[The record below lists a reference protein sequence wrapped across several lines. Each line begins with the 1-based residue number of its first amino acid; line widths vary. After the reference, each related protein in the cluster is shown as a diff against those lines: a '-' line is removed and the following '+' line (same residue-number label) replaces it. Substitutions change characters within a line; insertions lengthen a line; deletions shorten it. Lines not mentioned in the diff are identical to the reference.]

1 METKFP
7 KNVRQIGNV
16 SDTPKI
22 YVEDYVDTF
31 INQLCDKTEET
42 PVGAFLV
49 GHTVRQEE
57 QDCIYVSGAVRIEN
71 LIVDGMNISIGR
83 EAWEQ
88 AKSEKAEHFS
98 DGEFMGWCL
107 IRKDGALQMEEQF
120 RRIHEQ
126 YFGHFGTIFI
136 LKNAEEEQYFAYKYK
151 DLMEMNGHYIYYEKN
166 PSMQNYMILER
177 KKIGVTPSENVEDKA
192 AKEFRNIVKE
202 RIIIQEE
209 KKQSRFVKAVS
220 AVLVIAVLAIGVT
233 TVNNYGKMQDV
244 QTSLERMKEMAA
256 LNNTNDNNSIE
267 TNGEVTENVEITPE
281 ETNQNQEETQNPDA
295 NTNTNTGTE
304 TGQGSDETAVST
316 MQEMSE
322 DIYIVQKGDTLAKIS
337 KKVYGDTSHV
347 DAICR
352 MNGLSDGNLIFIG
365 QKLLL
370 P

>member
-42 PVGAFLV
+42 PVGVFLI
-49 GHTVRQEE
+49 GHTVRQED
-57 QDCIYVSGAVRIEN
+57 QDCIYVSGAVRIDE

-83 EAWEQ
+83 EAWEY
-88 AKSEKAEHFS
+88 AKNEKAEHFP

-107 IRKDGALQMEEQF
+107 IRKEGALQMEEQF

-177 KKIGVTPSENVEDKA
+177 KKIGVTPSEDVEDKA

-209 KKQSRFVKAVS
+209 KKQSRLMKAVS
-220 AVLVIAVLAIGVT
+220 GVLVIAVLAIGVT

-244 QTSLERMKEMAA
+244 QTSLERMKEMSAINA
-256 LNNTNDNNSIE
+256 GEENSSRE
-267 TNGEVTENVEITPE
+267 TNAEVTENVEIIPE
-281 ETNQNQEETQNPDA
+281 EPEQNQEEPQIPD
-295 NTNTNTGTE
+295 TTTGTE

-337 KKVYGDTSHV
+337 KKVYGDTTHV

-352 MNGLSDGNLIFIG
+352 MNGLTDGNLIFIG
-365 QKLLL
+365 QKILL

>member
-1 METKFP
+1 
-7 KNVRQIGNV
+7 
-16 SDTPKI
+16 
-22 YVEDYVDTF
+22 
-31 INQLCDKTEET
+31 
-42 PVGAFLV
+42 
-49 GHTVRQEE
+49 
-57 QDCIYVSGAVRIEN
+57 
-71 LIVDGMNISIGR
+71 
-83 EAWEQ
+83 
-88 AKSEKAEHFS
+88 
-98 DGEFMGWCL
+98 
-107 IRKDGALQMEEQF
+107 
-120 RRIHEQ
+120 
-126 YFGHFGTIFI
+126 
-136 LKNAEEEQYFAYKYK
+136 
-151 DLMEMNGHYIYYEKN
+151 
-166 PSMQNYMILER
+166 
-177 KKIGVTPSENVEDKA
+177 
-192 AKEFRNIVKE
+192 
-202 RIIIQEE
+202 
-209 KKQSRFVKAVS
+209 
-220 AVLVIAVLAIGVT
+220 
-233 TVNNYGKMQDV
+233 MQDV

>member
-1 METKFP
+1 M
-7 KNVRQIGNV
+7 
-16 SDTPKI
+16 S
-22 YVEDYVDTF
+22 
-31 INQLCDKTEET
+31 
-42 PVGAFLV
+42 
-49 GHTVRQEE
+49 
-57 QDCIYVSGAVRIEN
+57 
-71 LIVDGMNISIGR
+71 
-83 EAWEQ
+83 
-88 AKSEKAEHFS
+88 
-98 DGEFMGWCL
+98 
-107 IRKDGALQMEEQF
+107 
-120 RRIHEQ
+120 
-126 YFGHFGTIFI
+126 
-136 LKNAEEEQYFAYKYK
+136 
-151 DLMEMNGHYIYYEKN
+151 GHYIYYEKN
-166 PSMQNYMILER
+166 PAMQNYMILER

-209 KKQSRFVKAVS
+209 KKQSRFMKAVS

-304 TGQGSDETAVST
+304 TGQGSDETAAST

>member
-31 INQLCDKTEET
+31 INQLCDKTEDI
-42 PVGAFLV
+42 PVGVFLI
-49 GHTVRQEE
+49 GHTVRQED
-57 QDCIYVSGAVRIEN
+57 QDCIYVSGAVRIEE
-71 LIVDGMNISIGR
+71 LTVDGMNIHIGR
-83 EAWEQ
+83 EAWEH
-88 AKSEKAEHFS
+88 AKNEKAEHFP
-98 DGEFMGWCL
+98 DGELMGWCL
-107 IRKDGALQMEEQF
+107 IRRDGALQMEEQF

-177 KKIGVTPSENVEDKA
+177 KKIGVTPSEDVEDKA

-209 KKQSRFVKAVS
+209 KKQSHLMKAVS

-244 QTSLERMKEMAA
+244 QTSLERMKEMAD
-256 LNNTNDNNSIE
+256 LDNKEDDSSLE
-267 TNGEVTENVEITPE
+267 TNAEVTENIEVIPE
-281 ETNQNQEETQNPDA
+281 DTDQNQEETQTPD
-295 NTNTNTGTE
+295 TNTDAE
-304 TGQGSDETAVST
+304 TGQGSDESAVST

-352 MNGLSDGNLIFIG
+352 MNGLTDGNLIFIG
-365 QKLLL
+365 QKILL